1 MSATN
6 RHGIA
11 WLEVVVVLFIIAV
24 LITLLM
30 PAIQSQRN
38 GRRNQCLNN
47 MKNLGL
53 AVANFQTT
61 KGGTLPLLE
70 DGRHGWPVA
79 LLPYLDQPAL
89 VREID
94 AYGLSDDKAPYL
106 EVFTCRHDEDS
117 FEIPGGLS
125 YVANGGYGFFPVDSR
140 TGAVKEAGTHS
151 LAQDWNGD
159 GEISEDDRL
168 MTRATGVVWRKDEI
182 VPTLTIDDI
191 GAGDG
196 AGNTLLFLENLHAGP
211 WTSRDVRAIAFVV
224 DRDRLTFAE
233 EILPFA
239 QANESLDVTH
249 ADLGPFAPNG
259 ANGSER
265 TGPFPAPSSGHSQ
278 TISAVFADGRASS
291 LNDAIDP
298 LVFLQ
303 LMTPQGSL
311 YGQPSPGDAEF

>member
-1 MSATN
+1 MSHAS
-6 RHGIA
+6 RRGIT
-11 WLEVVVVLFIIAV
+11 WLEVVVVVFIIAV

-30 PAIQSQRN
+30 PAIQRQRN
-38 GRRNQCLNN
+38 GPRRNQCLNN
-47 MKNLGL
+47 MKNLTL

-79 LLPYLDQPAL
+79 LLPYLDQPRL
-89 VREID
+89 VRGIQTP
-94 AYGLSDDKAPYL
+94 GWTDKNAPYL

-117 FEIPGGLS
+117 FQAPGGLS
-125 YVANGGYGFFPVDSR
+125 YVANAGYGFFPVDPR
-140 TGAVKEAGTHS
+140 TGAVTETGTHS

-191 GAGDG
+191 GAADG
-196 AGNTLLFLENLHAGP
+196 AGSTLLFLENLHAGP
-211 WTSRDVRAIAFVV
+211 WTSRDARAIAFVV
-224 DRDRLTFAE
+224 DRDRLTFAS

-239 QANESLDVTH
+239 L
-249 ADLGPFAPNG
+249 NG
-259 ANGSER
+259 ANDSER
-265 TGPFPAPSSGHSQ
+265 TGPFPAPSSGHGQ
-278 TISAVFADGRASS
+278 TVQAAFADGRVSS
-291 LNDAIDP
+291 LNDMIDP
-298 LVFLQ
+298 LVFLR

-311 YGQPSPGDAEF
+311 YGQKSLGDAEY